1 MIPACRSLVTFF
13 LTTSEMTGLSRLCGC
28 LTGFAPFSNN
38 ILYMHVDGLI
48 PGMSVNVHQL
58 PSYAF

>member
-1 MIPACRSLVTFF
+1 
-13 LTTSEMTGLSRLCGC
+13 
-28 LTGFAPFSNN
+28 
-38 ILYMHVDGLI
+38 MHVDGLI